1 MKQKGEGNLSFFCF
15 WSPKTRVFLA
25 FSKDFDYN
33 CLQCVQHLLA
43 GMGYNKFRKRAVG
56 LISPV
61 RFAGKTAECPARKDS
76 PGGRGSGYVRLCA
89 SF

>member
-43 GMGYNKFRKRAVG
+43 GMGYNKFRKRAVEPFPLPIFG
-56 LISPV
+56 QHGGWSRQKGQPQW
-61 RFAGKTAECPARKDS
+61 
-76 PGGRGSGYVRLCA
+76 GGR
-89 SF
+89 